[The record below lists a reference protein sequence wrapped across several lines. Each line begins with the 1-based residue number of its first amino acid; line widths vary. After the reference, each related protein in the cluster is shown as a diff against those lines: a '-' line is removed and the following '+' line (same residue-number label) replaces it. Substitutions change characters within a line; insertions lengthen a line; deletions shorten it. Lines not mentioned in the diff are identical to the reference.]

1 MRSRFPFVNPQGG
14 AAKGTRGGGGGDG
27 ERGKKGEIFPVQ
39 VLTADPQRR
48 LRKLS
53 VSLLFFDSAEERCL

>member
-14 AAKGTRGGGGGDG
+14 AAKGTRGGGDG